1 MSNNV
6 ENKQVAES
14 NEVMVINR
22 NDIAS
27 VDMMNMLQNPG
38 DTFMCSIKDDG
49 TRASK
54 VKIYNAINGA
64 EASLT
69 DYIGKPLEIVDVV
82 AHPIRIADEVTGEI
96 IDTVRV
102 VLIDKNGVGYTAVSQ
117 GIVNSLA
124 RIFQIVGMPSWIDE
138 PVKMEVKQVK
148 TRNGNNKVNTLVL
161 L

>member
-1 MSNNV
+1 MS
-6 ENKQVAES
+6 ENMN

-22 NDIAS
+22 ADIAS
-27 VDMMNMLQNPG
+27 VGMMDMLQNPAG
-38 DTFMCSIKDDG
+38 NFLCTINDDG

-64 EASLT
+64 ENSLT
-69 DYIGKPLEIVDVV
+69 DFIGKPLEIVDVV
-82 AHPIRIADEVTGEI
+82 AHPIQLMDEETGEMI
-96 IDTVRV
+96 NTVRV

-124 RIFQIVGMPSWIDE
+124 RIFQIVGMPSWIEE